1 MIIRT
6 FALLLLLAASSVSTA
21 QSVFAQYE
29 FDNIGQ
35 EKDFKSLTAQLRCL
49 VCQNQN
55 IADSNAPL
63 AQDLRR
69 EIHEMLTSGD
79 SKQDVIDFMVD
90 RYGEFVL
97 YKPIMSLKTL
107 ALWFGPLLFF
117 AGGVLV
123 LWRLTRKQKASVAD
137 DQPASQ
143 VTSQAI
149 AEARQL
155 LDGSAGNATN
165 NSSQH
170 RDS

>member
-1 MIIRT
+1 MILRT
-6 FALLLLLAASSVSTA
+6 FAMLLLMFLSSASFA
-21 QSVFAQYE
+21 QSVFAEYE
-29 FDNIGQ
+29 FDNTGQ
-35 EKDFKSLTAQLRCL
+35 EKDFRSLTAQLRCL

-79 SKQDVIDFMVD
+79 SRQDVIDFMVD

-97 YKPIMSLKTL
+97 YKPIMSRKTL

-123 LWRLTRKQKASVAD
+123 LWRLTRKQKAAAGE
-137 DQPASQ
+137 PAASL

-155 LDGSAGNATN
+155 LDGSADNATN
-165 NSSQH
+165 NASQH

>member
-6 FALLLLLAASSVSTA
+6 IAMLLLMVLSSASFA
-21 QSVFAQYE
+21 QSVFAEYE
-29 FDNIGQ
+29 FDNTGQ

-79 SKQDVIDFMVD
+79 SRQDVIDFMVD

-123 LWRLTRKQKASVAD
+123 LWRLTRKQKAAVAGE
-137 DQPASQ
+137 PAASQ

-155 LDGSAGNATN
+155 LDGSTNNATN
-165 NSSQH
+165 NASQH